1 MSVNI
6 EDVDERS
13 DLVSHL
19 SNILERENS
28 LKSNNKLKSPG
39 LRKQATGKNNRT
51 SLLVQEVIQE
61 DPNDDLDQTMGYSK
75 PTPAVNKLQA

>member
-28 LKSNNKLKSPG
+28 IKSNNKLKSPG
-39 LRKQATGKNNRT
+39 LRKWRTGKSNRK
-51 SLLVQEVIQE
+51 SLLVQEVI
-61 DPNDDLDQTMGYSK
+61 
-75 PTPAVNKLQA
+75 

>member
-13 DLVSHL
+13 DLVSYL

-39 LRKQATGKNNRT
+39 LRK
-51 SLLVQEVIQE
+51 
-61 DPNDDLDQTMGYSK
+61 
-75 PTPAVNKLQA
+75 

>member
-19 SNILERENS
+19 SNILERES
-28 LKSNNKLKSPG
+28 SVKGSKLNSPG
-39 LRKQATGKNNRT
+39 LRK
-51 SLLVQEVIQE
+51 
-61 DPNDDLDQTMGYSK
+61 
-75 PTPAVNKLQA
+75 